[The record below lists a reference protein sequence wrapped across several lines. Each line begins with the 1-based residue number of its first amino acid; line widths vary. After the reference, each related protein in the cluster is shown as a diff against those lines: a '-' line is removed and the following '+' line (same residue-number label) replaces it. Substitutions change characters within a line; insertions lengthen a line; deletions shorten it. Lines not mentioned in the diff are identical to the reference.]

1 MREKHIEQ
9 KLTAK
14 VKAMGG
20 MAIKFTSPVM
30 DGMPDRLILLPG
42 GRMCFVELK
51 APGEKRRPLQI
62 WRAKQLTALGFKAY
76 CIDSMDQIGGVL
88 DEIQAT

>member
-14 VKAMGG
+14 VKTMGG
-20 MAIKFTSPVM
+20 MAVKFTSPGM

-42 GRMCFVELK
+42 GRVAFVELK
-51 APGEKRRPLQI
+51 APGEKLRPLQL
-62 WRAKQLTALGFKAY
+62 WRAKQRHALGLKAY
-76 CIDSMDQIGGVL
+76 CVDSIDQIGGVL
-88 DEIQAT
+88 DEIQSS